1 VSRDEFAATWARRI
15 RELHPDH
22 GVSSAAEH
30 VGGTLPERI
39 ALRKINAQAKT
50 LNVSRMSRR
59 HLTLLASE
67 APEQAGE
74 DYVRP
79 RTRGECADGPRP
91 CPFVSCRHH
100 LFLEVEQNGSIKF
113 NQPDV
118 EVWEMAESC
127 AIDIADR
134 GSVAIDPESW
144 VDREHATLEVVG
156 QVLNITR
163 ERVRQLEVRALA
175 KVKKYGRLHDFAE
188 GRRLPLRDLQL
199 DDDVNVTEEGD
210 VDWDE
215 EDDECD
221 ERE

>member
-22 GVSSAAEH
+22 GTSSAAAH
-30 VGGTLPERI
+30 VGDTLRERNEP
-39 ALRKINAQAKT
+39 RKINVQAKT
-50 LNVSRMSRR
+50 VNVSRVSKR

-67 APEQAGE
+67 AHGQPGE
-74 DYVRP
+74 DYDRP
-79 RTRGECADGPRP
+79 RTRGDCADGVRP
-91 CPFVSCRHH
+91 CPFVSCRYH
-100 LFLEVEQNGSIKF
+100 LFLEVGQNGSIKF

-144 VDREHATLEVVG
+144 EDREHATLEVVG

-163 ERVRQLEVRALA
+163 ERVRQLEVRALT
-175 KVKKYGRLHDFAE
+175 KVKKQGRLQDFADD
-188 GRRLPLRDLQL
+188 RRLPARDLQSWN
-199 DDDVNVTEEGD
+199 DVDVSDEDDVYELD
-210 VDWDE
+210 
-215 EDDECD
+215 EDDE
-221 ERE
+221 